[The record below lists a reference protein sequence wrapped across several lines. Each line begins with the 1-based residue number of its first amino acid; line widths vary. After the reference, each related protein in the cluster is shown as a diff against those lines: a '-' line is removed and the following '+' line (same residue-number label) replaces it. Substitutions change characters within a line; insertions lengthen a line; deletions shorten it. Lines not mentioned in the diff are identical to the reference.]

1 MHLLVWI
8 LTLLALGLWSL
19 LAWGTHVVL
28 TLDPAVVGNLKPL
41 VEQIPYGALIEQWV
55 PGWQA
60 LLTATIDLTQSMLG
74 WLGGAAGII
83 VWIVWGLGAL
93 LVVGGGVVGSVI
105 VALVRKGARAAGGG
119 QAQAA

>member
-8 LTLLALGLWSL
+8 LTLLALGLWSR

>member
-41 VEQIPYGALIEQWV
+41 VEQIPYGALIDQWV

-74 WLGGAAGII
+74 WLGGAAGVI